1 MHEDQPLT
9 PAESERQQRA
19 LARLNGYLAA
29 VRSFQHENQPTD
41 DSFFIKATKENGGI
55 WWRETG
61 DLALAASFDHLEAFR
76 TLLRGPIPRQAGYSV
91 LRGSAEAAAIAW
103 WVFDPDASEADRVQR
118 GFEERLHGI
127 HTQRGLVEKN
137 KERLARLQADLVAE
151 AAKFGL
157 SEEPDSRSKG
167 LTHLGRP
174 RLVTQDLLIRILP
187 DKPPESSL
195 ANGEI
200 LWRMTS
206 AWSHSELW
214 TNMLGLKEVEDDTKP
229 RVLTVH
235 LPTLMRM
242 CELTVRIH
250 DAAFSR
256 RMQLAGHAT
265 WEKER
270 GPLPSF

>member
-1 MHEDQPLT
+1 VHQDQPLT
-9 PAESERQQRA
+9 PAESERQRRA
-19 LARLNGYLAA
+19 LNNLDGYLNAA
-29 VRSFQHENQPTD
+29 QGFQQAYEPTQ
-41 DSFFIKATKENGGI
+41 DSFYSRATKENGGQ

-61 DLALAASFDHLEAFR
+61 DLPLAASYDHLGAFR

-103 WVFDPDASEADRVQR
+103 SVFDPGVTEEQRVQR
-118 GFEERLHGI
+118 GFEERLRGM
-127 HTQRGLVEKN
+127 HTQRGLVHN
-137 KERLARLQADLVAE
+137 RKELLAKLQRDLVAE
-151 AAKFGL
+151 AAQFGI
-157 SEEPDSRSKG
+157 SEHPDDRAPG
-167 LTHLGRP
+167 LTHFGKP
-174 RLVTQDLLIRILP
+174 RLGIQDLLVRILP

-214 TNMLGLKEVEDDTKP
+214 TNLVGLQQAEDDTKP
-229 RVLTVH
+229 RVLAVH

-242 CELTVRIH
+242 CELTVRVH

-256 RMQLAGHAT
+256 RMQLTGHAT
-265 WEKER
+265 WEEVR
-270 GPLPSF
+270 GPLSRF